1 MKELYYIRGNNE
13 NPQGV
18 RQALLDKG
26 GIITIEHLFVF
37 ESDFYYIDK
46 DYKIK
51 CVGDD
56 TQLGK
61 LIMYFGIE
69 LQPVEPEETFEPFD
83 KVIGR
88 FGNKGT
94 CTVSEFSHKKD
105 KFYYC
110 GGAFSFTECHYYE
123 PYMKKYIGTN
133 VPFEE
138 FKKE

>member
-1 MKELYYIRGNNE
+1 MKELYYIRGNKE

-18 RQALLDKG
+18 RQALLNKG
-26 GIITIEHLFVF
+26 GSDDLGLYFNTEDRIYYVCKDSEITFAN
-37 ESDFYYIDK
+37 
-46 DYKIK
+46 
-51 CVGDD
+51 DD
-56 TQLGK
+56 TKLGK

-94 CTVSEFSHKKD
+94 WTVSEFSHKKD